1 MMRNQ
6 SGNRTCFALLA
17 DRLSSNYLLL
27 DQDIPLCGD
36 WGRNTSCFF
45 TTLML
50 TYFLEDAHLVVV

>member
-27 DQDIPLCGD
+27 DPEIPYVVTGD
-36 WGRNTSCFF
+36 ETPAVS
-45 TTLML
+45 LQL
-50 TYFLEDAHLVVV
+50 